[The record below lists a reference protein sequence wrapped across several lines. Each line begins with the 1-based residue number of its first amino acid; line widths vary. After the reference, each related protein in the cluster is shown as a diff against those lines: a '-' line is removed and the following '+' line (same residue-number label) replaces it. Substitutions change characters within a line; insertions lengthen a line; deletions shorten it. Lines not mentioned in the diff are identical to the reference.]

1 MDNIKI
7 VRLQNG
13 EDLIGDVTFRNDE
26 TFDIYEPMVVE
37 IDYRGKYAGLIMHHW
52 LPLQLIK
59 KNEIRLFPKDI
70 IFITEPTDD
79 FAEYYINTVE
89 RLHDML
95 AAKDD
100 LKTMLDDINMDDS
113 DSDDLIEQ
121 FDKLTNDSNV
131 LH

>member
-13 EDLIGDVTFRNDE
+13 EDLIGDITFRADGSFN
-26 TFDIYEPMVVE
+26 IYEPMVVE
-37 IDYRGKYAGLIMHHW
+37 IDFRGKHAGLVMHHW

-59 KNEIRLFPKDI
+59 KNEITLMPKDI

-79 FAEYYINTVE
+79 FSEYYMHTVE
-89 RLHDML
+89 RLQEML
-95 AAKDD
+95 AAKDE
-100 LKTMLDDINMDDS
+100 LKTMLSDMDDS

-121 FDKLTNDSNV
+121 FDKLNNDNNV

>member
-13 EDLIGDVTFRNDE
+13 EDLIGDITFRADGS
-26 TFDIYEPMVVE
+26 FDIYEPMVVE
-37 IDYRGKYAGLIMHHW
+37 IDFRGKYAGLVMHHW
-52 LPLQLIK
+52 LPLQLVK
-59 KNEIRLFPKDI
+59 KNEITLFPKDI

-79 FAEYYINTVE
+79 FSEYYVNTVE
-89 RLHDML
+89 KLQEIL
-95 AAKDD
+95 AAKDE
-100 LKTMLDDINMDDS
+100 LKSMLTDMDDS

-121 FDKLTNDSNV
+121 FDKLTNDDKV

>member
-13 EDLIGDVTFRNDE
+13 EDLIGDITFRADGSFN
-26 TFDIYEPMVVE
+26 IYEPMVVE
-37 IDYRGKYAGLIMHHW
+37 IDFRGKYAGLVMHHW

-59 KNEIRLFPKDI
+59 KNEITLMPKDI

-79 FAEYYINTVE
+79 FSEYYIHTVE
-89 RLHDML
+89 RLQEML
-95 AAKDD
+95 AAKDE
-100 LKTMLDDINMDDS
+100 LKTMLSDLDDS

-121 FDKLTNDSNV
+121 FDKLNNDNNV